1 MPFEEGKSRP
11 EKAGRKSGV
20 PNKNTHAIRDAF
32 QLLIENNLDKLQAD
46 LDSVKPVERLKFMTE
61 FAKFCLPTLK
71 AIEMQGELRTV
82 ERQPIVFIK
91 KE

>member
-1 MPFEEGKSRP
+1 MPFEEGK
-11 EKAGRKSGV
+11 EKTAGRVAGV

-46 LDSVKPVERLKFMTE
+46 LDIVKPVERLKFMTE

-71 AIEMQGELRTV
+71 AIEMQGELKTT

-91 KE
+91 K

>member
-1 MPFEEGKSRP
+1 MPFEEGK
-11 EKAGRKSGV
+11 EKTAGRKEGV

-32 QLLIENNLDKLQAD
+32 QLLIENNLDKLQSD
-46 LDSVKPVERLKFMTE
+46 LDVVKPAERLKFMTE

-71 AIEMQGELRTV
+71 AIEMQGEIQTTQ
-82 ERQPIVFIK
+82 RQPIVFIK

>member
-1 MPFEEGKSRP
+1 MPFEEGK
-11 EKAGRKSGV
+11 EKTAGRVAGV

-46 LDSVKPVERLKFMTE
+46 LDIVKPAERLKFMTE

-71 AIEMQGELRTV
+71 AIEMQGELKTT

-91 KE
+91 K